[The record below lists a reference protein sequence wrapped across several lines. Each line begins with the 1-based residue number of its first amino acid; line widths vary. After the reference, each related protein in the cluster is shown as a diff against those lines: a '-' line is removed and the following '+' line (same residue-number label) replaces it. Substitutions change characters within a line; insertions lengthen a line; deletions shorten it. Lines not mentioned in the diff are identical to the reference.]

1 MIDPPTDFIV
11 SLRLIT
17 GLQADCSSSGSSS
30 SGGVWGSFL
39 FTPAGGVLGWMNEKG
54 SIVGIGGASAA
65 VELTVRGV
73 CGRENARAEELV
85 LLLLEVRDGEGDGV
99 RVVGA

>member
-1 MIDPPTDFIV
+1 
-11 SLRLIT
+11 
-17 GLQADCSSSGSSS
+17 
-30 SGGVWGSFL
+30 
-39 FTPAGGVLGWMNEKG
+39 MNEKG